1 MNYQRERE
9 LVIVGGGPAGMAAAI
24 AAREAGV
31 GEVTVIDE
39 RAKLGGQI
47 YKQMGSGWRVLQPE
61 KLGKDYQRG
70 RALITAA
77 GGSGA
82 ELLTNNVVW
91 GIWDDRVALYEEG
104 GQAGVIKAGAII
116 LATGAYDR
124 PVVFPGWTLPGV
136 MTAGGAQSLIKT
148 QKVIPGRRILMVGSG
163 PLILAFSAQLHQYG
177 ANVVTVCEAAG
188 FPAATGAL
196 RLLRAAPGNVGLL
209 SDGLGYMSYLARK
222 RVPFL
227 YSHIIVRAEGE
238 HEVERAVIAKV
249 DRDWRPIP
257 GTERTL
263 EVDTICVGYGFF
275 PSIELSR
282 LVGCEHEYDENLGGY
297 IPIRDEWMRT
307 TIKGVLA
314 AGDGTGVAGSLVAIE
329 EGTLA
334 GIAAAMDLGKIS
346 RGDAERRVARVRARL
361 ARLERFRGALNRT
374 YAVGKGVYALS
385 TPDTIVCRCEEVTV
399 AEILDNMIADTSD
412 PNAVKSLTRA
422 GMGNCQGRNC
432 QRQIAALVAGQ
443 AGRPIQDV
451 PMFTA
456 RPPVKPVPIGLIA
469 EERPDDEPAAEA
481 G

>member
-257 GTERTL
+257 GRSE
-263 EVDTICVGYGFF
+263 
-275 PSIELSR
+275 
-282 LVGCEHEYDENLGGY
+282 
-297 IPIRDEWMRT
+297 
-307 TIKGVLA
+307 
-314 AGDGTGVAGSLVAIE
+314 
-329 EGTLA
+329 
-334 GIAAAMDLGKIS
+334 
-346 RGDAERRVARVRARL
+346 ERRV
-361 ARLERFRGALNRT
+361 
-374 YAVGKGVYALS
+374 GKE
-385 TPDTIVCRCEEVTV
+385 CR
-399 AEILDNMIADTSD
+399 SRWS
-412 PNAVKSLTRA
+412 PYH
-422 GMGNCQGRNC
+422 
-432 QRQIAALVAGQ
+432 
-443 AGRPIQDV
+443 
-451 PMFTA
+451 
-456 RPPVKPVPIGLIA
+456 
-469 EERPDDEPAAEA
+469 
-481 G
+481 

>member
-24 AAREAGV
+24 AARAAGV
-31 GEVTVIDE
+31 DEVTVIDE

-47 YKQMGSGWRVLQPE
+47 YKQLGAGWKVLRPE
-61 KLGKDYQRG
+61 KLGKDYVRG
-70 RALITAA
+70 RALIETVEA
-77 GGSGA
+77 SGA
-82 ELLTNNVVW
+82 ELLNNSVVW

-104 GQAGVIKAGAII
+104 GEAGVIKAGKII

-148 QKVIPGRRILMVGSG
+148 QKVIPGRRILMAGSG

-188 FPAATGAL
+188 FPAASGAS

-209 SDGLGYMSYLARK
+209 SDGLGYMTYLARK

-238 HEVERAVIAKV
+238 NEVQRAVIAKV
-249 DRDWRPIP
+249 DHDWRPIP
-257 GTERTL
+257 GTEKTL
-263 EVDTICVGYGFF
+263 DVDTICVGYGFF
-275 PSIELSR
+275 PSVELSR
-282 LVGCEHEYDENLGGY
+282 LCGCEHAYDENLGGY

-307 TIKGVLA
+307 TVKGVLA
-314 AGDGTGVAGSLVAIE
+314 AGDGTGVAGSLVAVE

-334 GIAAAMDLGKIS
+334 GVAAAMDLGKI
-346 RGDAERRVARVRARL
+346 GPVDAERQAAGVRRRL
-361 ARLERFRGALNRT
+361 ASLERFRAALNRT
-374 YAVGKGVYALS
+374 YAVGAGVYSLA

-399 AEILDNMIADTSD
+399 QEIYDGIIAESAD
-412 PNAVKSLTRA
+412 PNSVKSITRA

-432 QRQIAALVAGQ
+432 QRQIAALVAGR
-443 AGRPIQDV
+443 AGRSVEQV

>member
-47 YKQMGSGWRVLQPE
+47 YKQLGSGWRVLQPE

-70 RALITAA
+70 RALIAAA

-177 ANVVTVCEAAG
+177 ANVVTVCEATG
-188 FPAATGAL
+188 FPAATSSKLGCRSL
-196 RLLRAAPGNVGLL
+196 SWSSSSSPG
-209 SDGLGYMSYLARK
+209 
-222 RVPFL
+222 
-227 YSHIIVRAEGE
+227 
-238 HEVERAVIAKV
+238 
-249 DRDWRPIP
+249 RDHGRS
-257 GTERTL
+257 
-263 EVDTICVGYGFF
+263 F
-275 PSIELSR
+275 PVSS
-282 LVGCEHEYDENLGGY
+282 CC
-297 IPIRDEWMRT
+297 T
-307 TIKGVLA
+307 
-314 AGDGTGVAGSLVAIE
+314 
-329 EGTLA
+329 
-334 GIAAAMDLGKIS
+334 
-346 RGDAERRVARVRARL
+346 
-361 ARLERFRGALNRT
+361 
-374 YAVGKGVYALS
+374 
-385 TPDTIVCRCEEVTV
+385 CR
-399 AEILDNMIADTSD
+399 
-412 PNAVKSLTRA
+412 
-422 GMGNCQGRNC
+422 
-432 QRQIAALVAGQ
+432 
-443 AGRPIQDV
+443 
-451 PMFTA
+451 
-456 RPPVKPVPIGLIA
+456 
-469 EERPDDEPAAEA
+469 
-481 G
+481 